1 MENWRE
7 SVVEVLRECN
17 GESNLEEIYDKI
29 EHLIPDLNIDWK
41 AGTRRT
47 LETNSSD
54 SEAWN
59 GKHDLFENKHKGS
72 GKWNLKINYFRDAI
86 LNLNTK
92 FYFLT
97 TGKYEHR
104 DIDYKIYTWNKRK
117 NNKLKVEIFLYI
129 EFLKKY
135 LQIKS
140 FSSLE
145 QGK

>member
-1 MENWRE
+1 MENWRK
-7 SVVEVLRECN
+7 SVVEVLREWN
-17 GESNLEEIYDKI
+17 RESNLEEIYDKI

-97 TGKYEHR
+97 PCETHVKPSYR
-104 DIDYKIYTWNKRK
+104 DPLQSGYKILVWN
-117 NNKLKVEIFLYI
+117 LLF
-129 EFLKKY
+129 
-135 LQIKS
+135 
-140 FSSLE
+140 
-145 QGK
+145 

>member
-1 MENWRE
+1 MENWRK

-104 DIDYKIYTWNKRK
+104 DIDYKIYTWNK
-117 NNKLKVEIFLYI
+117 
-129 EFLKKY
+129 
-135 LQIKS
+135 
-140 FSSLE
+140 
-145 QGK
+145 GKIIN